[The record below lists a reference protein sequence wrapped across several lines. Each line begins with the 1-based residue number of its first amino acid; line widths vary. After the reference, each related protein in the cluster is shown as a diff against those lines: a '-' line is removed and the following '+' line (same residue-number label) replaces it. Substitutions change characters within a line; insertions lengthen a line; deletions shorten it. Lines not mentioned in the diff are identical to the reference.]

1 MILCVD
7 IKSMKKSP
15 EVQKDINLEDLLLNH
30 TKYFETREEA
40 FREDYAPLNFS
51 VSVRS
56 MYSNLVLQIDKD
68 KEFRYYTNLTNIQE
82 FPHKGYDLVMYLTS
96 IGLMHSINYK
106 LGFDELM
113 MNHSQFVP
121 IGVYNPNPLIV
132 SPIVYSHVI
141 LSDEGAEK
149 LKDFLKGDRHLVSI
163 DEMKENSEGNIHA
176 MLDTLIKVK
185 EENKDEQN
193 DNNH

>member
-7 IKSMKKSP
+7 IKSMKRSP
-15 EVQKDINLEDLLLNH
+15 EVQRDINLEDLLLNH
-30 TKYFETREEA
+30 TKYFDSVEEA
-40 FREDYAPLNFS
+40 FREEYAPLNFS

-56 MYSNLVLQIDKD
+56 MYSNLVLQIEKGSG
-68 KEFRYYTNLTNIQE
+68 FRYYTNLTNIQE

-96 IGLMHSINYK
+96 IGLMHSIDYK
-106 LGFDELM
+106 IGFDELM

-121 IGVYNPNPLIV
+121 IGIYNPNPLIV

-149 LKDFLKGDRHLVSI
+149 LKDYLKGDRHLVSI
-163 DEMKENSEGNIHA
+163 DVMKENSEGNIHA

-185 EENKDEQN
+185 EENKDEQC
-193 DNNH
+193 DNN